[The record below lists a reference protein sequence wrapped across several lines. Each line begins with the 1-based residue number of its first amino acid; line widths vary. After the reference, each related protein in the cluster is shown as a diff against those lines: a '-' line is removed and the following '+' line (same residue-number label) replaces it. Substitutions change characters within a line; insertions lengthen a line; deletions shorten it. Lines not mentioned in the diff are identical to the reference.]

1 MNSTLNYIATF
12 SLSNSDE
19 PFLVHKGAWK
29 TTSDINCH
37 GQSYNCLKQCY
48 DYQQHK
54 MCETCD
60 TTGAHEII
68 IQCSK
73 YVCMPFKE
81 IL

>member
-1 MNSTLNYIATF
+1 MIIAPF
-12 SLSNSDE
+12 SYSNDE
-19 PFLVHKGAWK
+19 YPFLVQQGAWK

-37 GQSYNCLKQCY
+37 DQSHKCLKECY

-60 TTGAHEII
+60 SSGAHEII

-73 YVCMPFKE
+73 CYYRLMHTCIYVF
-81 IL
+81 I